1 VGFSLTGTHVIF
13 FVAAIIV
20 ASAVSGIFVAITM
33 NVSMSLSDRGDRLQE
48 QLDTD
53 FKIINDP
60 ENIPTSGSDFPT
72 SGSDY
77 VFYLKNIGGKKLSTT
92 NETFQLFIDGDIIA
106 TADYNFSDDSIQPS
120 KYTRIYVAQS
130 TISLGYHTLRVVGPL
145 SIEDGRKL
153 NL

>member
-1 VGFSLTGTHVIF
+1 MGFSLTGTHVIF

-20 ASAVSGIFVAITM
+20 AGAVSGIFVAITM
-33 NVSMSLSDRGDRLQE
+33 NVSMSLSDRGDRIQE
-48 QLDTD
+48 HLDTD

-60 ENIPTSGSDFPT
+60 ENIPT

-106 TADYNFSDDSIQPS
+106 TVDYNFSDDSIQPS
-120 KYTRIYVAQS
+120 KYTRTYVAQS
-130 TISLGYHTLRVVGPL
+130 TISSGYHTLRVVGPL
-145 SIEDGRKL
+145 GIEDEFTFEI
-153 NL
+153 